1 MAQLVVHLFGGY
13 RVELDGEPV
22 DGFRTDKTRALLAF
36 LVVEAGRPHR
46 REALAALL
54 WPDRP
59 EAAARASLRQALS
72 RLRHALHDANHAPPF
87 LFVTPTDVQFNTAS
101 DYATDVTELEAFA
114 RLPAWRRQLLPV
126 ALCADFLAG
135 FAVSGSE
142 TFQAWVL
149 SKQEFYHR
157 LALDILDDQNAAFE
171 ASGEYEQAAAA
182 ARLQL
187 QLEPWLEDAHRRC
200 MRALA
205 LAGRRDEA
213 LHQYEACRHI
223 LRAELDIEPAPS
235 TRAMYDHIRAGE
247 LVTVA
252 PPPQPAAPL
261 RDTPAVPAGP
271 AAQPLRLVARQ
282 GELGQL
288 GRHLEAALA
297 GETQV
302 AFAAGDPGSG
312 KTVLLEAFAAAAMAR
327 HPDLLIAGARCSPGG
342 GADPLAALRKLAE
355 MLFGDPGSDA
365 TWRLAG
371 REQIDRL
378 LSATDLALT
387 ALAEH
392 GPSLVDTLVHTASIA
407 ARGALPASRA
417 GSAAQPAWQ
426 TALRSRPRGTVQPVG
441 QAVLFDQLICTL
453 AAIAREQPMLLLFD
467 DLQWVDEAT
476 AAFLLRLG
484 RELSDSRLLVLGAY
498 RSTTVALGRRD
509 TRSGEITRHPLA
521 ATINELRSL
530 KGEILIDLDRAD
542 GRAFVEAYVDSEA
555 NRLGAPFRDALVAQ
569 TGGHALF
576 TVETLRNLQERGE
589 LFQDAAGRW
598 TAHEPLDW
606 GALPV
611 RVEAAIAERIERLPE
626 AARRIL
632 ACASVQGDDFSGE
645 LVAEITGAPA
655 GEVITCL
662 SGSLA
667 RQHRLVLPQ
676 GLQRLDGEQR
686 SIYRFTHHLFQRYIY
701 DQLDPIERAQWHGS
715 VAAALEGQAG
725 GDPAAREQLGAR
737 LAWHYESAGLPLRA
751 ARALH
756 DAGRQAMRVSAYRA
770 ALDMFD
776 QGLDLVKDEPPSTER
791 TEVQGLLEVARLGPK
806 RNLEGVASAGLQDAV
821 VRATEAWAGTPEG
834 AAQRR
839 SALMILWGEA
849 EHLFGTGQLE
859 ECLAVTARIC
869 DQAVQW
875 GDEDFIALAHWR
887 FGTAHAVMGNPQEA
901 QSHLDWVLDWK
912 TPEQRAALRAVVGLD
927 LTSTTLAFSAVN
939 HCHMG
944 YGERALAHSARATAA
959 AASQG
964 DTYGQVFAAGLGGIV
979 HFLLG
984 SDAAALEAC
993 AEQCE
998 RLCPQQGFA
1007 YWRVYAEMFR
1017 GRLMVTAGEDL
1028 AGIERMRRVVAGM
1041 QSKGSP
1047 VGTDSFVVMLADSCL
1062 LAARRRPPP
1071 GDEQRDNVLATG
1083 LAAIDAMLAPSKTP
1097 YEQSYEAELRR
1108 LRGELLLERDG
1119 LAAAGEALACF
1130 ERAMAR
1136 GREKGALAWELRA
1149 AMSLARLAARRGDA
1163 HAVEQAA
1170 AQAGLRSVVAR
1181 FPEGFSFP
1189 DRVEAAALM
1198 GV

>member
-1 MAQLVVHLFGGY
+1 MAQLVMRLFGGY

-22 DGFRTDKTRALLAF
+22 YGFRTDKTRALLAF
-36 LVVEAGRPHR
+36 LVVEADRPHR

-72 RLRHALHDANHAPPF
+72 CLRHALHDVNHAPPF

-101 DYATDVTELEAFA
+101 DYATDVAELEAFA
-114 RLPAWRRQLLPV
+114 RSPAWRRQLLPV

-142 TFQAWVL
+142 TFQAWML
-149 SKQEFYHR
+149 SRQEFYHR
-157 LALDILDDQNAAFE
+157 LSLDILDEQNAAFE
-171 ASGEYEQAAAA
+171 AGGEYEQAAAA

-213 LHQYEACRHI
+213 LRQYEACHHS

-235 TRAMYDHIRAGE
+235 TQALYDDIRAGK
-247 LVTVA
+247 LVA
-252 PPPQPAAPL
+252 SPHLPHLAALPQDSPAAP
-261 RDTPAVPAGP
+261 TGP
-271 AAQPLRLVARQ
+271 PAQPLRLVARQ
-282 GELGQL
+282 NELGQL

-297 GETQV
+297 GQMQV
-302 AFAAGDPGSG
+302 AFAGGDPGSG
-312 KTVLLEAFAAAAMAR
+312 KTVLLEVFAASAMAR
-327 HPDLLIAGARCSPGG
+327 HPDLLVAGARCSPGG
-342 GADPLAALRKLAE
+342 GADPVAALRKLAE
-355 MLFGDPGSDA
+355 MLFGDLGSDV

-378 LSATDLALT
+378 LSATDLALA

-392 GPSLVDTLVHTASIA
+392 GPGLVDTLVQAASIA
-407 ARGALPASRA
+407 ARGDLSASRA
-417 GSAAQPAWQ
+417 GAARPAWQ
-426 TALRSRPRGTVQPVG
+426 TALRGRPQGAGQPVG

-453 AAIAREQPMLLLFD
+453 AAIARKQPMLLLFD

-484 RELSDSRLLVLGAY
+484 RELSGSRLLVLGAY
-498 RSTTVALGRRD
+498 RSTSVAFGRRD
-509 TRSGEITRHPLA
+509 PRSGEVTRHPLA

-606 GALPV
+606 GALPA

-686 SIYRFTHHLFQRYIY
+686 SIYRFTHHLFQRYLY

-725 GDPAAREQLGAR
+725 GDPAEREQLGVR
-737 LAWHYESAGLPLRA
+737 LTWHYESAGLPLQA

-776 QGLDLVKDEPPSTER
+776 HGLALLKDEPPSNER

-821 VRATEAWAGTPEG
+821 VRAAEACASTPEG

-839 SALMILWGEA
+839 SRLMILWGEA

-859 ECLAVTARIC
+859 ECLAVTERIH
-869 DQAVQW
+869 DQAVEW
-875 GDEDFIALAHWR
+875 EDEDFVALAHWR

-901 QSHLDWVLDWK
+901 QSHLDWVLDWQ
-912 TPEQRAALRAVVGLD
+912 TPEQRAAMRGVVGLD

-944 YGERALAHSARATAA
+944 HGEKALAQSARAAAA

-984 SDAAALEAC
+984 SDAAALEEC

-1017 GRLMVTAGEDL
+1017 GRLMVTAGEGL
-1028 AGIERMRRVVAGM
+1028 AGIERMRRIVAGM
-1041 QSKGSP
+1041 QSKGCP
-1047 VGTDSFVVMLADSCL
+1047 VGTDSFVVMLAASCL
-1062 LAARRRPPP
+1062 LAARQRPPP
-1071 GDEQRDNVLATG
+1071 GDAERDNVLATG
-1083 LAAIDAMLAPSKTP
+1083 LAAIDALLAPP
-1097 YEQSYEAELRR
+1097 RIPCGQSYEAELRR

-1119 LAAAGEALACF
+1119 LAAAGEALTCF
-1130 ERAMAR
+1130 EWAMAC

-1149 AMSLARLAARRGDA
+1149 AMSLARLAARQGVA
-1163 HAVEQAA
+1163 YAVEL
-1170 AQAGLRSVVAR
+1170 AGARARLAGVVAR
-1181 FPEGFSFP
+1181 FTEGFSFP
-1189 DRVEAAALM
+1189 DLVEAAALM
-1198 GV
+1198 GA